1 MNYVVV
7 MVTLIKK
14 QTPFLGSENCVCGI
28 EMHDGSCTPSRL
40 TERRA
45 KQKQDI
51 GSASH
56 SEAYYERNATITRP
70 QAHRQTEPTEK
81 ILKCEAI
88 TSQQQSVC
96 WFFFTIQSQLLT
108 NPKVFTP
115 DQMVFHCILSGM
127 CDRPT

>member
-45 KQKQDI
+45 KRKQDI

-56 SEAYYERNATITRP
+56 SEAYYECNATITRP
-70 QAHRQTEPTEK
+70 QAHRQTAPTEEK
-81 ILKCEAI
+81 LKCEAI
-88 TSQQQSVC
+88 NSAKPRANVFAGYFTKFKHSISQRFLAFC
-96 WFFFTIQSQLLT
+96 
-108 NPKVFTP
+108 
-115 DQMVFHCILSGM
+115 SGSFYLGFI
-127 CDRPT
+127 